1 MNQGRDCPTF
11 PIEDPCFW
19 TLWNG
24 AVSGWLLNL
33 SLVRLLKKAVF
44 FVISISGHPHC
55 LNSVSF
61 QVWKS
66 EIFEWKQR
74 NSEAPILS
82 PTTQDSHKQSLHY
95 VFLLC
100 IITKHC
106 NHSSAH
112 VHLFFPLQSLHHA
125 LHGLPALYQHWG
137 LHICHLQQQHL
148 MQQCPILMLWKI
160 VSEQKMHIWS
170 TAHFIHSG

>member
-11 PIEDPCFW
+11 PIEDPRFW

-24 AVSGWLLNL
+24 AVSRWLLNL

-82 PTTQDSHKQSLHY
+82 PTTQSQTVPPLCFLTLYHHK
-95 VFLLC
+95 
-100 IITKHC
+100 
-106 NHSSAH
+106 A
-112 VHLFFPLQSLHHA
+112 LQSLLCSCASVFPSA